1 MLSYS
6 LNTIFAFSSLV
17 LLTFSH
23 PTLFFKITK
32 RSKFNYSHKKRK
44 DFDWIDFSLPNWHD
58 QSNIFW
64 PKHSKVSKMFALMG
78 SFLSKVYTVWTK
90 KVQRSFLS
98 SHWRVTQNLEGN
110 WLVVSKLT
118 WQIWQV
124 LTPALNSLKNF
135 HFNELFLTNVYNVWS
150 TKSTDELCLIRL
162 KTDAKF
168 QGKHTFTF
176 KNDMRNLAS
185 FHRLKNCNF
194 ILESKMAELN
204 QNTNSKQPYRPDA
217 VWKLYFTLEKNK

>member
-44 DFDWIDFSLPNWHD
+44 DFDWINFSLQNWHD

-64 PKHSKVSKMFALMG
+64 PKHSKVSKIFALMG

-90 KVQRSFLS
+90 SAEEFSFI
-98 SHWRVTQNLEGN
+98 T
-110 WLVVSKLT
+110 
-118 WQIWQV
+118 
-124 LTPALNSLKNF
+124 LK
-135 HFNELFLTNVYNVWS
+135 S
-150 TKSTDELCLIRL
+150 
-162 KTDAKF
+162 DAKF
-168 QGKHTFTF
+168 GWELTCRF
-176 KNDMRNLAS
+176 KTDMTNLTS
-185 FHRLKNCNF
+185 FDP
-194 ILESKMAELN
+194 ST
-204 QNTNSKQPYRPDA
+204 Q
-217 VWKLYFTLEKNK
+217 